1 MVEIHKPGRPW
12 QEVSE
17 TIYNLFVGQNYK
29 LEEGTKLDGIYGI
42 GSTAGRIIAG
52 GFVKRNKFSIKLFTT
67 PDGGTLIHFDKAMS
81 GFSGGVIGVTKMNKE
96 FDRVYS
102 LLYYL

>member
-1 MVEIHKPGRPW
+1 MVEIHKPGKPW

-17 TIYNLFVGQNYK
+17 AVSNMFVGQGYK

-42 GSTAGRIIAG
+42 GSAAGRFWGG
-52 GFVKRNKFSIKLFTT
+52 GFVKRYKFSIKIFTT
-67 PDGGTLIHFDKAMS
+67 PDNGTLIHYEKAMS
-81 GFSGGVIGVTKMNKE
+81 GFSGGAIGVSKMNKE